1 MSSSFYRAV
10 DSFLSFLG
18 VGNVGWAYG
27 ASVLITGLI
36 TSSVG
41 ADLRSLGTYFTNWSL
56 IIQLAA
62 YIAFLKNPKSHIW
75 LFDLATVLVWTVA
88 LSFSIVTI
96 VSGQMRAQMYA
107 LYGSLGFWAG
117 NIIIH
122 YLPLLFNYS
131 AFYHA
136 FLKDGK
142 NSPVN
147 SPPQSP
153 LHVGVVAFSA
163 ASESLCFFFSLNKLL
178 IWKYQAFLLHMLQP
192 IVQKRFT
199 TMNWMS
205 LLDLTG
211 WALSSW
217 SQPSLLFL
225 TGTLWMFLTYL
236 VPRRSRKNQTIIYLS
251 VLLFIKVRECHHLN
265 KPRDPSLQKRQ
276 KEKNPNGRVPP
287 YIRDDARPFLRM
299 LLRGS
304 PSTGPE

>member
-10 DSFLSFLG
+10 DSFLGFLG

-56 IIQLAA
+56 ITQLAA

-122 YLPLLFNYS
+122 YLPLLFNYA

-147 SPPQSP
+147 RPPQSP

-163 ASESLCFFFSLNKLL
+163 AGESLCFFLL
-178 IWKYQAFLLHMLQP
+178 LEQVTNLEIPGLFIAYAATHST
-192 IVQKRFT
+192 KRVYHNELDEFAGSY
-199 TMNWMS
+199 WMG
-205 LLDLTG
+205 LVL
-211 WALSSW
+211 
-217 SQPSLLFL
+217 
-225 TGTLWMFLTYL
+225 L
-236 VPRRSRKNQTIIYLS
+236 VPI
-251 VLLFIKVRECHHLN
+251 LFIVFNRNALDVFNVLSPEK
-265 KPRDPSLQKRQ
+265 KQ
-276 KEKNPNGRVPP
+276 KESNNN
-287 YIRDDARPFLRM
+287 
-299 LLRGS
+299 LLVS
-304 PSTGPE
+304 SLIY